1 MTRNGIQDPEAI
13 HQDLRK
19 LNPIFNFTPTWQTQ
33 ISEFLRVRDVRHVIS
48 ICLCGC
54 IWQPFFPQNSLPNR
68 QGVGQFLEGVSES
81 LAARGGRSESAWRVL
96 TLRGIDAL
104 GGSIIE
110 SSPVE
115 STVQRVLETLRP
127 LTMPSESAGF
137 EEDLVGIVKMSVTL
151 WEAARKDEAK
161 FVVVKQPDPSD
172 QEKWQ
177 AQDMC
182 GLEEASMPPDE
193 NIDTTGIEPLCLFP
207 NILQITPRGEPV
219 VLHQGS
225 ALFPTS
231 QVWIQGILEKKE
243 HKEALVKAVSD
254 ARSEVNARRTSFPTG
269 PNSPAEGEFPLTQT

>member
-1 MTRNGIQDPEAI
+1 M
-13 HQDLRK
+13 
-19 LNPIFNFTPTWQTQ
+19 
-33 ISEFLRVRDVRHVIS
+33 RDVQHVIS

-54 IWQPFFPQNSLPNR
+54 IWQPFFPQDSLPNR
-68 QGVGQFLEGVSES
+68 QGVGQFLEAVSES
-81 LAARGGRSESAWRVL
+81 LAARGGQSESAWRVL

-127 LTMPSESAGF
+127 LTVPSESAGF

-177 AQDMC
+177 AQDMY
-182 GLEEASMPPDE
+182 GLEEASMPSDE
-193 NIDTTGIEPLCLFP
+193 KIDTAGIEPLCLFP

-231 QVWIQGILEKKE
+231 QVWIRGTLEKKE
-243 HKEALVKAVSD
+243 HEEALVKAVSD
-254 ARSEVNARRTSFPTG
+254 ARSKVNARRTSFPIV
-269 PNSPAEGEFPLTQT
+269 PNSPAGGKFPLTQT